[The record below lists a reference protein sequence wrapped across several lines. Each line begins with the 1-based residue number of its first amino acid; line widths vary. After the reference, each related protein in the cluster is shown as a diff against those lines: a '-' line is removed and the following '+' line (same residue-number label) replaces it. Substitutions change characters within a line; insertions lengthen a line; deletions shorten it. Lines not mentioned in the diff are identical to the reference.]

1 MYDWVQNTLQPNE
14 KAKWSGTHQK
24 FTFLE
29 EEKEAAELEQV
40 GDGVGVV
47 SFPLSIWSHS

>member
-1 MYDWVQNTLQPNE
+1 M
-14 KAKWSGTHQK
+14 KWGVHQK

-40 GDGVGVV
+40 GGGVGGV
-47 SFPLSIWSHS
+47 FFRLSLEPFINYVGKKGRTL